1 MKKFYRHLLGWF
13 LWRTCTREFDILQAL
28 KGKRVAVVGA
38 ADTAF
43 HLENGDYIEKF
54 DIIIRMN
61 RAPYSWKPTHE
72 KFIGKRIDFLFHSFY
87 ENEISGGGVINL
99 KFFEQFQVQKIVNPN
114 NNIPGKK
121 AHLNFY
127 KRHLKKINTLILNRS
142 VSKIIHEQF
151 KEKVPT
157 VGFYALAS
165 ALMAETEE
173 LYVTGFSFFQ
183 TPYGKNYRRDL
194 ENLAANKKHII
205 EQNLHEPNLE
215 LKLFKEFLRK
225 SPSKRIILDDYLTKY
240 QAGQS

>member
-1 MKKFYRHLLGWF
+1 
-13 LWRTCTREFDILQAL
+13 
-28 KGKRVAVVGA
+28 
-38 ADTAF
+38 
-43 HLENGDYIEKF
+43 
-54 DIIIRMN
+54 
-61 RAPYSWKPTHE
+61 
-72 KFIGKRIDFLFHSFY
+72 
-87 ENEISGGGVINL
+87 
-99 KFFEQFQVQKIVNPN
+99 
-114 NNIPGKK
+114 
-121 AHLNFY
+121 
-127 KRHLKKINTLILNRS
+127 KINTLILNRS